1 MCAFLQDNS
10 GAMSLL
16 RAVQLYI
23 LIFEEMAKH
32 SEIDYLPNV
41 TVLLEWLRK
50 LLLERNF
57 VCVASDDVLMLI
69 QLTFTKKGV
78 KDRIIE

>member
-1 MCAFLQDNS
+1 
-10 GAMSLL
+10 
-16 RAVQLYI
+16 
-23 LIFEEMAKH
+23 MAKH